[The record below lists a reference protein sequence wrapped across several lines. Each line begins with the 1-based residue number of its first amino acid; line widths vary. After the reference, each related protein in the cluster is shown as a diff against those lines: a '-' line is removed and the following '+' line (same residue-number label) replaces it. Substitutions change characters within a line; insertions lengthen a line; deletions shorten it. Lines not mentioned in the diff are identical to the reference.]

1 MPLRFI
7 EQQIENAQRRRLRE
21 RSPVADR
28 SDASRTSALA
38 LTLGNQ
44 MPRAAQELAVHAE
57 QRLAEAGAAR
67 IIVVDEQAR
76 ARVAGQLRTLRGPP
90 EGRLGLFA
98 CVNRDADVVPIAHEE
113 QLRHLA
119 NGEREADDA
128 VAAIVEGI

>member
-21 RSPVADR
+21 RSRVADR

-57 QRLAEAGAAR
+57 QRLAEADAAR

-76 ARVAGQLRTLRGPP
+76 VVAPASSGRFEARRRVGS
-90 EGRLGLFA
+90 A
-98 CVNRDADVVPIAHEE
+98 CSPVSIEMPMSCRSHMRSSCAT
-113 QLRHLA
+113 
-119 NGEREADDA
+119 
-128 VAAIVEGI
+128 